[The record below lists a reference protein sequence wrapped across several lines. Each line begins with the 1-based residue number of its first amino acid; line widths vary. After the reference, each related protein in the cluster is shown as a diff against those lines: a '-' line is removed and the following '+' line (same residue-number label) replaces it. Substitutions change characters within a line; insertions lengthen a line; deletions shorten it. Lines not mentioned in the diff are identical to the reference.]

1 MSNQRSL
8 NSSTP
13 TLTNQNARLDGS
25 VADHVPTLIAED
37 AESKTLPNQ
46 VQTMRGGAASR
57 IEPPP
62 TGVIRSEQRRV
73 EPPQTG
79 VIRGEQR
86 RVEPPQ
92 TGVIRGEQHQ
102 DEDQPPQTGVL
113 RG

>member
-13 TLTNQNARLDGS
+13 TLTNQNARLDNS
-25 VADHVPTLIAED
+25 VADHVPTLLAED

-46 VQTMRGGAASR
+46 VQTMRGGAAGRIEPPPTGVIRS

-73 EPPQTG
+73 EPPPTG
-79 VIRGEQR
+79 VIRGE
-86 RVEPPQ
+86 
-92 TGVIRGEQHQ
+92 
-102 DEDQPPQTGVL
+102 
-113 RG
+113 

>member
-8 NSSTP
+8 NSSKP

-46 VQTMRGGAASR
+46 VQTMRGGPASR

-73 EPPQTG
+73 EPPPTG
-79 VIRGEQR
+79 VIRSEQR
-86 RVEPPQ
+86 RVEPPPTGVIRSIEPPP
-92 TGVIRGEQHQ
+92 TGVIRGE
-102 DEDQPPQTGVL
+102 
-113 RG
+113 

>member
-25 VADHVPTLIAED
+25 VADHVPTLLAED

-62 TGVIRSEQRRV
+62 TGVIRSIEPPPTGVIRSGQGRV
-73 EPPQTG
+73 EPPPTG
-79 VIRGEQR
+79 VIRGE
-86 RVEPPQ
+86 
-92 TGVIRGEQHQ
+92 
-102 DEDQPPQTGVL
+102 
-113 RG
+113 

>member
-13 TLTNQNARLDGS
+13 TLNNQNARFDGS
-25 VADHVPTLIAED
+25 VADHVPTLLAED

-46 VQTMRGGAASR
+46 VQTMRGGPASR
-57 IEPPP
+57 MEPPQ
-62 TGVIRSEQRRV
+62 TGVIRSEQRRI

-79 VIRGEQR
+79 VIRGEQD
-86 RVEPPQ
+86 
-92 TGVIRGEQHQ
+92 Q

>member
-13 TLTNQNARLDGS
+13 TLTNQNARLDNS
-25 VADHVPTLIAED
+25 VADHVPTLLAED
-37 AESKTLPNQ
+37 AKSKTLPNQ
-46 VQTMRGGAASR
+46 VQTMRGGAAGR

-79 VIRGEQR
+79 VIRGEQ
-86 RVEPPQ
+86 
-92 TGVIRGEQHQ
+92 HQ
-102 DEDQPPQTGVL
+102 DEDQPPPTGVL